1 MKRTFLVCSA
11 VLAVLGFTMLIG
23 ALKAQPHPSPAP
35 AAMAA
40 PAAAPVVVA
49 APAPQRQERH
59 PEIHAAIRNLE
70 EARSHLEAAAHDFG
84 GHRVKAIE
92 HTNKALEE
100 CREAL
105 RFDR

>member
-11 VLAVLGFTMLIG
+11 ALAVLGFTMLIG
-23 ALKAQPHPSPAP
+23 APKAQPHPSPAP

-40 PAAAPVVVA
+40 PTAAPAAVA
-49 APAPQRQERH
+49 APAPEPQERH
-59 PEIHAAIRNLE
+59 PEIRAAIRNLE
-70 EARSHLEAAAHDFG
+70 EAKGHLEAGAHDFG
-84 GHRVKAIE
+84 GHRVKALE

-105 RFDR
+105 KFDR